1 MKQYQLPEKIIVTQI
16 TKVLKQIDQKIDGI
30 GNITFDLSGVKLID
44 SAGVA
49 FLVYLK
55 SKYQNVKFLH
65 STPQIDNL
73 CQLYKIQ
80 L

>member
-1 MKQYQLPEKIIVTQI
+1 MKSYQLPEKIIVTQI
-16 TKVLKQIDQKIDGI
+16 TKLLKQINQKIDETN
-30 GNITFDLSGVKLID
+30 NITFDLSNVKLID

-49 FLVYLK
+49 LLVYLK
-55 SKYQNVKFLH
+55 SKYQNVKFLN
-65 STPQIDNL
+65 STIQIDNL

>member
-16 TKVLKQIDQKIDGI
+16 TKILKQINQKIGKIND
-30 GNITFDLSGVKLID
+30 ITFDLSGVKLID

-65 STPQIDNL
+65 STIQINNL
-73 CQLYKIQ
+73 CQLYKIR